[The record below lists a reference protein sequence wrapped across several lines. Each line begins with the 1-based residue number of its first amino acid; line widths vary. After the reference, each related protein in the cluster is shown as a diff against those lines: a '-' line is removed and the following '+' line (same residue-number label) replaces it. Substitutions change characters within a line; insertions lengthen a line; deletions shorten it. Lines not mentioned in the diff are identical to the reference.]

1 MSSDTHTEQS
11 KGKSTNIWFIVL
23 AIIAI
28 FLLLSAVG
36 GYLFHWTWTGFQG
49 NTLWDWLK
57 LLLLPVALVTAKIS
71 FKGHQ
76 RMWLTV
82 AIIATVVLA
91 VTGIGGYLLQ
101 WKWTGFQGNTLW
113 DWLIL
118 LLLPV
123 GLVVVKLSYT
133 EYQQHKQAKSEA

>member
-1 MSSDTHTEQS
+1 MSSDTHTEQG
-11 KGKSTNIWFIVL
+11 KGKGTNIWFFVL

-57 LLLLPVALVTAKIS
+57 LFLLPVALVTAKIS

-82 AIIATVVLA
+82 AILVTVALA
-91 VTGIGGYLLQ
+91 VIGIGGYLLH
-101 WKWTGFQGNTLW
+101 WTWTGFQGNTLW

-123 GLVVVKLSYT
+123 GLVVLKLSYT
-133 EYQQHKQAKSEA
+133 EYQQHKQAKPEA